1 MVLTLLR
8 TNNSGEVD
16 DQDEG
21 ESDDYHILAEQG
33 NAEAHFE
40 LAKMHYIGGGV
51 QEDDEKAVFWYRKAA
66 HEGGVVSDD
75 RNMLEAALH

>member
-21 ESDDYHILAEQG
+21 ESDDYHILAEQDD
-33 NAEAHFE
+33 AEAQFE
-40 LAKMHYIGGGV
+40 LAKMHYIGSGV

-66 HEGGVVSDD
+66 EQSNI
-75 RNMLEAALH
+75 RNLRS